1 MLIIVINLKEEDLIE
16 ASSSGNSSNNNF
28 ISKIYS
34 KFSSD
39 YNDKIKKESKYR
51 NLELLKNNNNLMR
64 DKKSGVIEFYSLNQK
79 IKRK

>member
-1 MLIIVINLKEEDLIE
+1 MLIILINLKEEDLIE

-34 KFSSD
+34 KFYFD

-51 NLELLKNNNNLMR
+51 NKELLKNNNNLMR